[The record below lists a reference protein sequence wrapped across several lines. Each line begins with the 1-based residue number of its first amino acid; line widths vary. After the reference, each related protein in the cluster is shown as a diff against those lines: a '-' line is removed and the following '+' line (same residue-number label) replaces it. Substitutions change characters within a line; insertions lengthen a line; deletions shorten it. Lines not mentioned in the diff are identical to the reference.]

1 MAVIVSRIFT
11 PFTIYT
17 VTNTLTNVITNND
30 ATKVVSGKEYK
41 ATLTPVSGYTSMSVT
56 VMMGGTNITSTSYS
70 NGVITI
76 TEVTGDILITAT
88 GLNIIATITGT
99 GSSNSCYAII
109 NGTNQ
114 YSAGTHEVNAGDTI
128 TFGVFG
134 GSKNKGWVE
143 IDGTQVLTVR
153 NGSVQTYDW
162 TVPSGISTVEIA
174 LIYRSWSYG
183 RITVTTDGPSHSGGA
198 A

>member
-1 MAVIVSRIFT
+1 MAVHVSRIFT

-30 ATKVVSGKEYK
+30 TTKVMSGKEYK

-128 TFGVFG
+128 TFGVYG
-134 GSKNKGWVE
+134 VQGSNKTGSVT
-143 IDGTQVLTVR
+143 IDGTEVLIRR
-153 NGSVQTYDW
+153 NGLKTYDW
-162 TVPSGISTVEIA
+162 IVPDRSSTVEIA
-174 LIYRSWSYG
+174 MTYKTKEYS
-183 RITVTTDGPSHSGGA
+183 RITVTTA
-198 A
+198 